1 MIADRRSPHLV
12 HGVSQS
18 TLRAALYMRVST
30 GRQAEHDLSI
40 PDQRSQL
47 KSWCRANR
55 HHVVAEYIEAGASA
69 GDDRRPSF
77 QQMIERACDGE
88 HAFDLIVVHSYSR
101 FFREAFEQEFYLRK
115 LAKHG
120 VRVVSITQPVGD
132 ETEPVHAMM
141 RKIIA
146 LFDEYQSKETAK
158 HVIRSMKEN
167 ARQGFWN
174 GATPPLGYKLIEAE
188 KRGAKIKKKLA
199 VDPVEAETVRLI
211 FRLYLLGDGSSGALG
226 VKEIVKWLNG
236 RGYRTRRGRSF
247 GVGPV
252 HKLLT
257 NTIYIGRW
265 KFNQASSKT
274 GERKAENEV
283 VEIPVPTIIEPNT
296 FEQVQR
302 QLQAR
307 SPKRQAPRVTTGPIL
322 LTGLAV
328 CATCRGGMTLRTGT
342 SKGGRVYRYYT
353 CSNCATKGKTVCKG
367 RSIAMQKLD
376 TLVTEHLLERLFKP
390 ERIAAILASLSSRR
404 AVQAAALNARITA
417 LQREMTDAEDKLK
430 RLYRLV
436 EDGLT
441 DVDEVLKD
449 RLNTLKADR
458 DRAKAA
464 LERAKEHSASQIQID
479 PGLIERFGRTMRES
493 FSTGSVPFRKAYLR
507 SLIDVI
513 EIDDHQVRIKG
524 SKELLEKTVLASQ
537 HGQSWCSQTST
548 RWRSLG
554 DSNPCFR

>member
-1 MIADRRSPHLV
+1 MNRLFRAPDESV
-12 HGVSQS
+12 AA
-18 TLRAALYMRVST
+18 LRAALYMRVST

-47 KSWCRANR
+47 KLWCRANG
-55 HHVVAEYIEAGASA
+55 HDVVAEFVEAGASA
-69 GDDRRPSF
+69 GDDRRPGF

-115 LAKHG
+115 LGKHG

-141 RKIIA
+141 RKVIA
-146 LFDEYQSKETAK
+146 LFDEYQSKENAK

-188 KRGAKIKKKLA
+188 KRGTKIKKKLDI
-199 VDPVEAETVRLI
+199 DPVEAETVRLI
-211 FRLYLLGDGSSGALG
+211 FKLYLCGDGSSGALG
-226 VKEIVKWLNG
+226 VKEIVKWLNA
-236 RGYRTRRGRSF
+236 RGYRTRRSKSF
-247 GVGPV
+247 GVGQV

-274 GERKAENEV
+274 RKRKAEDEI
-283 VEIPVPTIIEPNT
+283 VEIPVPHIIETDT
-296 FEQVQR
+296 FEQVRR
-302 QLQAR
+302 QLHAR
-307 SPKRQAPRVTTGPIL
+307 SPKRRPPRVTTGPIL

-328 CATCRGGMTLRTGT
+328 CATCRGGMMLRTGT

-353 CSNCATKGKTVCKG
+353 CSNCATKGKTACKG
-367 RSIAMQKLD
+367 RSIPMQKLD
-376 TLVTEHLLERLFKP
+376 TLVTEHLLERLFRP
-390 ERIAAILASLSSRR
+390 ERVAAILASLSSAR
-404 AVQAAALNARITA
+404 VEKEAALNGRLIA
-417 LQREMTDAEDKLK
+417 LQRQVIDADDKLK

-441 DVDEVLKD
+441 DLDEVLKD

-464 LERAKEHSASQIQID
+464 LERAKGHSASQIQID
-479 PGLIERFGRTMRES
+479 PALIERFGRSMREN
-493 FSTGSVPFRKAYLR
+493 FSTGSVPFRKAYLQ

-513 EIDDHQVRIKG
+513 EVDDDQIRIKG
-524 SKELLEKTVLASQ
+524 NKDLLEKAVLASQ
-537 HGQSWCSQTST
+537 NDQRWCSQTST
-548 RWRSLG
+548 RWRARQ
-554 DSNPCFR
+554 DSNL

>member
-1 MIADRRSPHLV
+1 MNSHRRSPDLV
-12 HGVSQS
+12 PKKSDAAV
-18 TLRAALYMRVST
+18 RAALYMRVST

-40 PDQRSQL
+40 PDQGSQL
-47 KSWCRANR
+47 QSWCRANS
-55 HHVVAEYIEAGASA
+55 HHVVAEYVEAGASA
-69 GDDRRPSF
+69 GDDRRPCF

-88 HAFDLIVVHSYSR
+88 HAFDVIVVHSYSR

-141 RKIIA
+141 RKVIA
-146 LFDEYQSKETAK
+146 LFDEYQSKENAK

-174 GATPPLGYKLIEAE
+174 GATPPLGYRVIEAE
-188 KRGAKIKKKLA
+188 KRGAKIKKKLE

-211 FRLYLLGDGSSGALG
+211 FKLYLLGDGSSGALG
-226 VKEIVKWLNG
+226 VKEIVKWLNV
-236 RGYRTRRGRSF
+236 RGYRTRRGKSF
-247 GVGPV
+247 GVGQI
-252 HKLLT
+252 HRLLT
-257 NTIYIGRW
+257 NTVYIGRW

-274 GERKAENEV
+274 GERKAETEV
-283 VEIPVPTIIEPNT
+283 VEIPVPAIIERDA
-296 FEQVQR
+296 FEQVR
-302 QLQAR
+302 SQLHAR
-307 SPKRQAPRVTTGPIL
+307 SPKGQPPRVTTGPIL

-342 SKGGRVYRYYT
+342 SKSGRVYRYYT
-353 CSNCATKGKTVCKG
+353 CSSCTTKGKTACPG
-367 RSIAMQKLD
+367 CSISMERLD
-376 TLVTEHLLERLFKP
+376 TLVTEHLLERLFRP
-390 ERIAAILASLSSRR
+390 ERVTVILQSLSARR
-404 AVQAAALNARITA
+404 AEQAAAVNARISA
-417 LQREMTDAEDKLK
+417 LHREMIDANDKLK

-441 DVDEVLKD
+441 DLDEVLKE

-464 LERAKEHSASQIQID
+464 LERAEEHSGSQRQID
-479 PGLIERFGRTMRES
+479 PALIERFGRTIHEN

-513 EIDDHQVRIKG
+513 EVDDHQIRIKG
-524 SKELLEKTVLASQ
+524 NKELLEKAVLARHS
-537 HGQSWCSQTST
+537 GQAWCSEIRTPDPQI
-548 RWRSLG
+548 RSL
-554 DSNPCFR
+554 